1 MELAFFWSDEEGAL
15 TCVARRLGMHY
26 FAMLLVIQLLPE
38 GERRVVKGDSVAGGA
53 KVRRK

>member
-1 MELAFFWSDEEGAL
+1 MKPACFGAMKKGAL
-15 TCVARRLGMHY
+15 TCVARRLGMFY
-26 FAMLLVIQLLPE
+26 CAMLLVIQLLPE